1 MFKQPIYISPFLII
15 IIPILI
21 LFSQSILGQNQDLK
35 IGGIIVDK
43 NTHEPLPFTNIQVE
57 RTGIGTI
64 SDNIGRFSLKV
75 PVKYLKN
82 NILFSFIGYQTEVRK
97 ISDLHKDGI
106 ITMNKTEIELNEVI
120 IMPKDVLL
128 DLLKN
133 AYEKIE
139 INYPTSPSKLNG
151 FYRETLKT
159 PENQY
164 LYFAE
169 AVTETYK
176 SSYKVKSDDGQVKIL
191 KSVINEFPG
200 ADTLNN
206 LILYGGLFVANN
218 GDFVKKRE
226 DFINPKFFKK
236 YNYSV
241 AGMTQYLGKKVYI
254 ISFDTQHDLLDG
266 VAEGTIYIDQSS
278 LAYVSCAFELTA
290 RGIKQANNI
299 FVPFKWTKAKVSI
312 NYVEY
317 NGKWHVKYIAEQ
329 IAGIN
334 TKFKSNLN
342 LSTEYITTEIHTDS
356 VKPIPF
362 NERIDYRDI
371 FSYKAS
377 DYYTDDYF
385 SEYNTLRKDTLLENQ
400 IKPLYSLE
408 QSKELLTL
416 KVKQPKEKFVH
427 MVLKNISVG
436 YGIGYL
442 PINFSS
448 GSYQIVNTNGNKSID
463 FTQELKFNGNNFFFN
478 VQFNYSL
485 NKKWEITFIENKN
498 IGHNFYFK
506 SLNIGITRN
515 FLLIKKTKPL
525 ILETSLLYSQN
536 NIAQNFSTIKNEV
549 DDFKFDNKTIDA
561 HKIQF
566 GIGSKTFG
574 IQPKLAL
581 QYKIGK
587 MVWISTSIGY
597 YYGVKSSD
605 KLFLQEKSGFS
616 LTRRQANIDL
626 TDNTLQ
632 ITINGKQTTSSSLKS
647 NYYNVSIGIM
657 FRF

>member
-1 MFKQPIYISPFLII
+1 MIKYVVVVFLFF
-15 IIPILI
+15 L
-21 LFSQSILGQNQDLK
+21 SQTILGQNQDLK
-35 IGGIIVDK
+35 IVGIIVDK

-75 PVKYLKN
+75 PVKYFKN
-82 NILFSFIGYQTEVRK
+82 NILFSFLGYQTEVRK
-97 ISDLHKDGI
+97 ISDLQKDNL
-106 ITMNKTEIELNEVI
+106 ITMNQSEIVLDEVV
-120 IMPKDVLL
+120 IMPENSLL

-139 INYPTSPSKLNG
+139 MNYPTSPSKLKG
-151 FYRETLKT
+151 FCRETLKT

-176 SSYKVKSDDGQVKIL
+176 SSYGIKSDDGQVKIL
-191 KSVINEFPG
+191 KSVISEFPG

-206 LILYGGLFVANN
+206 LVLYGGLFIANN

-226 DFINPKFFKK
+226 DFINPNFFKK
-236 YNYSV
+236 YNYSLD
-241 AGMTQYLGKKVYI
+241 GTTQYLGRKVYI
-254 ISFDTQHDLLDG
+254 VSFDTKNDSLDG
-266 VAEGTIYIDQSS
+266 IAEGKLYIDQSS

-290 RGIKQANNI
+290 RGINQINNI
-299 FVPFKWTKAKVSI
+299 FIPFQYTKAKVSI

-329 IAGIN
+329 FVGIN
-334 TKFKSNLN
+334 KKFKSNLN
-342 LSTEYITTEIHTDS
+342 LSNEFITTEIENDS

-362 NERIDYRDI
+362 NERIDYMDI

-416 KVKQPKEKFVH
+416 KVKQPKGKLVY
-427 MVLKNISVG
+427 MILKNISVG

-442 PINFSS
+442 PINFSA
-448 GSYQIVNTNGNKSID
+448 GSYQIVYTNGNKSID
-463 FTQELKFNGNNFFFN
+463 FTQELKLNGNNFFSN
-478 VQFNYSL
+478 HQFNYSL
-485 NKKWEITFIENKN
+485 NKNWEITFIENKN
-498 IGHNFYFK
+498 IGHSFYLK
-506 SLNIGITRN
+506 SINIGITRK

-525 ILETSLLYSQN
+525 LLETSLLYSQN
-536 NIAQNFSTIKNEV
+536 NIAQNFSIINNEV
-549 DDFKFDNKTIDA
+549 DDFLLDNKTIDA
-561 HKIQF
+561 QKIQF
-566 GIGSKTFG
+566 GIGGKTFG

-587 MVWISTSIGY
+587 LVWINTSIGY
-597 YYGVKSSD
+597 YCGVKSSD
-605 KLFLQEKSGFS
+605 KLFLQEKSGFF
-616 LTRRQANIDL
+616 LTRKKANIDL

-632 ITINGKQTTSSSLKS
+632 ITLNGKQTTSSSLKS

-657 FRF
+657 FKF